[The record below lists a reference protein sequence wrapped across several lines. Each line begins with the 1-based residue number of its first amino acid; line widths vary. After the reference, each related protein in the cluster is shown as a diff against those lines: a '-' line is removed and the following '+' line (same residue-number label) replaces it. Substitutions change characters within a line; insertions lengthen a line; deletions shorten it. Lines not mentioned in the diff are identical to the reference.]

1 MLTLFCYV
9 RNDDYRGVFI
19 DKVMYVGDLK
29 DGIKEKTKPIFDDIP
44 DYSLLIWMASVECSQ
59 NLKEDVEEL
68 YLGQNLE
75 AYEILSDISWSGLGE
90 KRIHV
95 IVDRLQTREL
105 HFRMSLLSFLN
116 CQQLRVTLAVVCVR
130 VSLALPFTIPS
141 KPYEPDFLLGHS
153 RQETQ
158 YLYSVM
164 AQKPVWTSGPEC
176 CSWADLG

>member
-19 DKVMYVGDLK
+19 DKAMYVGDLK

-95 IVDRLQTREL
+95 IVDRSQTREL
-105 HFRMSLLSFLN
+105 QFRMSLLSFLN
-116 CQQLRVTLAVVCVR
+116 CQQLRFTSAAVR
-130 VSLALPFTIPS
+130 VRSGLPFTIPS
-141 KPYEPDFLLGHS
+141 EPYESTLWQCNKLSLFTDFFFGRH
-153 RQETQ
+153 
-158 YLYSVM
+158 
-164 AQKPVWTSGPEC
+164 
-176 CSWADLG
+176 